1 MGMSAMQTAH
11 PYTYPPTLKVVLAFS
26 AIYLI
31 WGSTYLAI
39 RFAIETLP
47 TFSMAGVRFTLA
59 GGILYAIARP
69 RTDRPTGLNWVSAG
83 IVGTLLLAG
92 GNVGV
97 V

>member
-1 MGMSAMQTAH
+1 MRTSHPSAH
-11 PYTYPPTLKVVLAFS
+11 LAPWKIVFVFA

-31 WGSTYLAI
+31 LGSTYLAI
-39 RFAIETLP
+39 LFSIETLP
-47 TFSMAGVRFTLA
+47 PFSMAAVRFTVA

-92 GNVGV
+92 GNGGV
-97 V
+97 VWAE